1 MIDDQEKARRNKI
14 KILADYGVD
23 LPKAIS
29 VLKQFENEQMNSL
42 SITWEQHLA
51 LIKVFEHFE
60 EIEKHQQEPQQVVQ
74 VKKVLEF
81 ADCLDEYAQKIRE
94 KAGSSPTILLDVQS
108 FVADTENFAQSL
120 RNYVCPDRKQEYKAT
135 MYVWNGGGSTALYDD
150 DKRVWLGGLL
160 TIADAMRAF
169 GWDFERIEIDRDDL
183 CGKAPPMSLKEM
195 QELLA
200 GVERQKKRERLAE
213 LREELADLEKELEG
227 NK

>member
-1 MIDDQEKARRNKI
+1 MDQYEQEWRTKVNAN
-14 KILADYGVD
+14 AYPMTFTEAV
-23 LPKAIS
+23 AT
-29 VLKQFENEQMNSL
+29 LKQ
-42 SITWEQHLA
+42 WEKDFRCNTGMSYHVHRAMLNIIDN
-51 LIKVFEHFE
+51 LEKPVE
-60 EIEKHQQEPQQVVQ
+60 ESQQFVQ
-74 VKKVLEF
+74 VRKVLEF
-81 ADCLDEYAQKIRE
+81 ADCLDKW
-94 KAGSSPTILLDVQS
+94 
-108 FVADTENFAQSL
+108 ADTIRNMIHPPGVSERKQMAVDVSEFSQAL
-120 RNYVCPDRKQEYKAT
+120 RQCVCPDRKQEYKAT

-150 DKRVWLGGLL
+150 DERVWLGGLL

-227 NK
+227 TK